1 MASFRQD
8 RINEQLMREL
18 SEIIREVKDP
28 RVGGALVSITK
39 ADCAPDLKTAKVY
52 FSVIGSDSADTKK
65 GLVSAHGY
73 IRTQL
78 ARRMNL
84 RVTPE
89 LRFIADESM
98 EKGAKM
104 NELMKKVEAQLAE
117 SDRINAEL
125 EAKSQSEAQAQA
137 EE

>member
-1 MASFRQD
+1 
-8 RINEQLMREL
+8 
-18 SEIIREVKDP
+18 
-28 RVGGALVSITK
+28 
-39 ADCAPDLKTAKVY
+39 
-52 FSVIGSDSADTKK
+52 
-65 GLVSAHGY
+65 
-73 IRTQL
+73 
-78 ARRMNL
+78 MNL

-125 EAKSQSEAQAQA
+125 EAKLAAKAEAR
-137 EE
+137 EEE

>member
-18 SEIIREVKDP
+18 SEIVREVKDP
-28 RVGGALVSITK
+28 RVSGALVSITK
-39 ADCAPDLKTAKVY
+39 TDCAADLKTAKVY

-65 GLVSAHGY
+65 GLVSAQGY

-117 SDRINAEL
+117 SDRINAEI
-125 EAKSQSEAQAQA
+125 EARLVSEAEAQ
-137 EE
+137 EEN